1 MCCEQLVCASC
12 NGRVAEA
19 GCPTC
24 RASRADL
31 HGGEQQAWSLPF
43 LLLVAALV
51 LLLVVVVQQ
60 SA

>member
-19 GCPTC
+19 RCPTC
-24 RASRADL
+24 RASRAAV
-31 HGGEQQAWSLPF
+31 HGGEQAAWSMQF